1 MFRIPPPGGGGGNN
15 QKVWRKGRTKGK
27 GRREKRKKKRKLGEN
42 ITVGS
47 NKSLNMINKTQF
59 NTTI

>member
-1 MFRIPPPGGGGGNN
+1 MFRIPPPGGGGEIIKRFGEREGP
-15 QKVWRKGRTKGK
+15 KEKEGGKKEKG
-27 GRREKRKKKRKLGEN
+27 KLGEN